1 MQPALQQYSPGRIF
15 IKKKLPFVKTGVIL
29 LLLLLLINPSLY
41 PQQENTAIAKTPAK
55 VDSVYILALL
65 ARGNEL
71 NETAPDKA
79 LPYFTEALQKSQT
92 INYKKGVVLA
102 ITRISFWH
110 FGNDIDATVTEAQ
123 QGLLV
128 YEQEQ
133 MANIEMK
140 AELHLIL
147 AEAYDEK
154 GIRDSSAFYYYL
166 LNREIENKTITNPD
180 LTIRIYTKLAIF
192 WINFNYDIGPN
203 PENVQMLKTFVEKAK
218 AAAGQMKDSADARSA
233 VYFLEGAFFH
243 GIKQF
248 DSARSYYLIYLAER
262 EKLKK
267 LSLPRKISTL
277 TNISDTY
284 LQETRPTE
292 ALKYIEQV
300 AQIGKIPEQNKF
312 LVFYIAFNELQRAKA
327 LYQLKQYNA
336 SILLIENTI
345 EKLKTTGEHLRE
357 EVIEAYKISG
367 DSYEELGRFEEAL
380 RYKNI
385 YLSLYDS
392 LNKKEKLDIIHGLE
406 IRYRIS
412 EKDKELAEQQL
423 TIAAIQNK
431 VRTRNIWIVSI
442 SVIILFSAAI
452 FVLWRR
458 KNIHR
463 QRLQEEKIN
472 NFNKEIVIARLN
484 ATITGEERERN
495 RIAAELHDG
504 IGGLLAAAKM
514 NFELIKPQ
522 ASEHIRTDLEEGIRL
537 LQHASAELRNTAH
550 NLFPEI
556 LIQNGLLEAI
566 QHFCKSIGSNK
577 STVISF
583 QSTGEPQRYNR
594 EFELSVY
601 RIVQELVH
609 NIVKHA
615 GATEALVQTSF
626 YETGIDITIEDN
638 GVGMPENATES
649 RPGMGL
655 KSIAARAKAMN
666 GKFDIQ
672 SNPGMGTSA
681 HLEFVSPPD
690 NTTAND

>member
-1 MQPALQQYSPGRIF
+1 M
-15 IKKKLPFVKTGVIL
+15 VV
-29 LLLLLLINPSLY
+29 LLIMLLISPFSY
-41 PQQENTAIAKTPAK
+41 AQQERSFELKTSSLA
-55 VDSVYILALL
+55 DSVQILALL
-65 ARGNEL
+65 AKGNEL

-79 LPYFTEALQKSQT
+79 LFYFTEALQKSKV

-110 FGNDIDATVTEAQ
+110 FGNDIDATVKEAR
-123 QGLLV
+123 QGMLV

-140 AELHLIL
+140 AELHLVL

-166 LNREIENKTITNPD
+166 LNREIENKAITNPD

-203 PENVQMLKTFVEKAK
+203 AENVQTLKSFVEKAK
-218 AAAGQMKDSADARSA
+218 VAAGQMKDSADAKSS
-233 VYFLEGAFFH
+233 VYFLQGAFFH

-248 DSARSYYLIYLAER
+248 DSARAYYFTYLAER

-284 LQETRPTE
+284 LQQSRPVE
-292 ALKYIEQV
+292 ALKYIEEV
-300 AQIGKIPEQNKF
+300 ARIGKIPEQNKF

-327 LYQLKQYNA
+327 LYQLKQYTA
-336 SILLIENTI
+336 SIELIEKTI

-357 EVIEAYKISG
+357 EVVEAYKISS
-367 DSYEELGRFEEAL
+367 DSYEAIGRFEKAL
-380 RYKNI
+380 QYKNT
-385 YLSLYDS
+385 YLTLYDS

-431 VRTRNIWIVSI
+431 VRTRNIWIISI
-442 SVIILFSAAI
+442 SALILFSMTI
-452 FVLWRR
+452 FTMWRR

-463 QRLQEEKIN
+463 QKLQQEKIN
-472 NFNKEIVIARLN
+472 NFNNEMVIARLN

-514 NFELIKPQ
+514 NFELIKPR
-522 ASEHIRTDLEEGIRL
+522 ASENIRPDLEDGIRL
-537 LQHASAELRNTAH
+537 LQNASAELRNTAH

-566 QHFCKSIGSNK
+566 QHFCKSIGSDK
-577 STVISF
+577 STAIRF
-583 QSTGEPQRYNR
+583 QSTGTPHRYNR

-615 GATEALVQTSF
+615 AATEALVQTSF

-638 GVGMPENATES
+638 GVGMPENAIEN
-649 RPGMGL
+649 RVGIGL

-672 SNPGMGTSA
+672 SNPGLGTSA

-690 NTTAND
+690 NTIAND